1 MIFQKQEKVKLIQQK
16 NLQNIIINKGFH
28 LHKKLLQKRVI
39 QTTQTHHPTLSQ
51 QRELFAYQKLKLFFI
66 FFPLLATHKNPAF
79 MKKKSKRQSPSES
92 YLNVLDTINNG
103 NNQDSR
109 VYPSFLY
116 QNPSFSISLL
126 QQFETRDVSKP
137 YKKSKKNNQQEEE
150 DKQLSCGRHK
160 TSCDIQKFNQLK
172 KNNNYI
178 QNIECKSQ
186 NSSSY
191 VNKKNIT
198 ATKNNKTITDVSN
211 IATIENSQN
220 NNNNSINITNNI
232 NSITNNNNY
241 IHFNY
246 SSLSNQNFINFS
258 NNSHEF
264 IIPQSYADIP
274 NSLNL
279 NYDHIN
285 SYIEYPSQN
294 TNKSLHFSF
303 EKSKMIGRTNS
314 SYVYSLHDENNQVLH
329 RALKLQ
335 LHPKLKQTNQIN
347 QIGQDQNSSI
357 ISHNHKCDQFV
368 QKCMC
373 EMLKDEWNV
382 LQKMDHPHIL
392 KAFQLYENIE
402 IEPNSFCCAIEM
414 ELAECNLHQLLAKVS
429 QHKQFCLSFAKRILL
444 EVTSALN
451 YLHNNSNYTHNDI
464 KADNVFIFCDD
475 TTGQYFTK
483 LADLGTA
490 REYSNENHNSSTL
503 FQNWKI
509 RNPDYQPPEII
520 TFLNEA
526 KNKEQIDNVLGF
538 DEKKADIFNLGTLFF
553 AVLFQLRPFS
563 CRGATQNDP
572 LYKLIFE
579 KRYQEFWSQEKFQRM
594 LNHWATEQNEQD
606 MYLMIQLITNMIQ
619 QDPSQRPT
627 IQEVL
632 QNPWFS
638 QDKSLQQKI

>member
-1 MIFQKQEKVKLIQQK
+1 
-16 NLQNIIINKGFH
+16 
-28 LHKKLLQKRVI
+28 
-39 QTTQTHHPTLSQ
+39 
-51 QRELFAYQKLKLFFI
+51 
-66 FFPLLATHKNPAF
+66 

-92 YLNVLDTINNG
+92 YLNVLDTINGSNK
-103 NNQDSR
+103 DSR
-109 VYPSFLY
+109 VYPSILY

-126 QQFETRDVSKP
+126 QRFETRDVSKP

-150 DKQLSCGRHK
+150 EELSCGRHK
-160 TSCDIQKFNQLK
+160 TRCNIQKFNQLK
-172 KNNNYI
+172 NNNNYI
-178 QNIECKSQ
+178 SSIKSQSQ
-186 NSSSY
+186 NSSSN

-198 ATKNNKTITDVSN
+198 ASKNNKTISDVSN
-211 IATIENSQN
+211 IATIEKRQN
-220 NNNNSINITNNI
+220 NNINSIIITNNI
-232 NSITNNNNY
+232 NSTTNNNSY
-241 IHFNY
+241 LHFNY
-246 SSLSNQNFINFS
+246 STLSNQNFVNFT
-258 NNSHEF
+258 NKSHEF
-264 IIPQSYADIP
+264 IILQSYANIP
-274 NSLNL
+274 SSLNL
-279 NYDHIN
+279 NYNHIN
-285 SYIEYPSQN
+285 SYIEFPPQN
-294 TNKSLHFSF
+294 INESLHFSF

-314 SYVYSLHDENNQVLH
+314 SYVYSLYDENNQILH

-335 LHPKLKQTNQIN
+335 LHPKLKQTYQIN
-347 QIGQDQNSSI
+347 QIDQDLNQSH
-357 ISHNHKCDQFV
+357 ISHNHNSDQFV

-382 LQKMDHPHIL
+382 LQKMNHPHIL
-392 KAFQLYENIE
+392 KAFQLYQNIE

-429 QHKQFCLSFAKRILL
+429 QHKQFCLQFAKRILF
-444 EVTSALN
+444 EVTSALD
-451 YLHNNSNYTHNDI
+451 YLHNNANHTHNDI
-464 KADNVFIFCDD
+464 KADNIFIFCDSS
-475 TTGQYFTK
+475 TGQYFTK

-490 REYSNENHNSSTL
+490 REYTSENHNSSTL

-526 KNKEQIDNVLGF
+526 KNKEQINNVPSF

-572 LYKLIFE
+572 LYRLIFE
-579 KRYQEFWSQEKFQRM
+579 KRYQEFWNQDKFQRM

-619 QDPSQRPT
+619 QDPSQRPS
-627 IQEVL
+627 IQEIL

-638 QDKSLQQKI
+638 QDKNLQQKI